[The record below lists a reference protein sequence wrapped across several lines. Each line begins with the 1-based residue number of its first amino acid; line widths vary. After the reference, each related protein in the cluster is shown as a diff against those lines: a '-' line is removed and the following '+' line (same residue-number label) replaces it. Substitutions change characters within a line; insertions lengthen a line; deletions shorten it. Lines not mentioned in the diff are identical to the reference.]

1 MNNLWSPH
9 PPQAYT
15 VMVDGVPAGLGA
27 REEFVGRPGLWNM
40 FWLHSTKVDT
50 LLNWELPPEQAI
62 ADTVVLHHCIDSV
75 SYTCRGIKFET
86 LCEELSA
93 EDLISRVMEK
103 GCHPPIRE
111 FWDETAAGW
120 YQFVTDRLKTYKSL
134 DKKKGV
140 VVQGKFPLQN
150 KR

>member
-15 VMVDGVPAGLGA
+15 VMVDGVPAGLGV

-62 ADTVVLHHCIDSV
+62 ADTVVLHHCIDSINYNCQGM
-75 SYTCRGIKFET
+75 SFES
-86 LCEELSA
+86 LCEILPAYEL
-93 EDLISRVMEK
+93 ICRVQQR
-103 GCHPPIRE
+103 GWQPPIRS
-111 FWDETAAGW
+111 FWEEVQGGW
-120 YQFVTDRLKTYKSL
+120 WQFVTDRLKTYKSL